1 MDIQTVFG
9 NLAVSKFVEEHL
21 HRAPLA
27 LAGSA
32 ESVRSLGSWDALGG
46 MLACAEADVLLV
58 RGGEPYQGQVPADV
72 AEVLT
77 LCDKGYTLRVRHAER
92 HHVGVAELAEAF
104 ERALCGAVDVQVFA
118 TPAGQPGF
126 SWHYDAEDVFIIQT
140 AGEKEYSLRK
150 NTVNPWPLEET
161 LPADM
166 RYEREI
172 MPLMRVLLKAGDLL
186 YIPCGWWHKAE
197 APAGADMA
205 ISLAVGVMSP
215 SGVDLYDALRA
226 KLVDSLVW
234 RQRLPVAADDERWP
248 AVLQQLSQEFGKL
261 LKDPRQVS
269 EFLKTRPARHPD
281 DEV

>member
-21 HRAPLA
+21 HRLPLA

-32 ESVRSLGSWDALGG
+32 ESVRALGNWDALGG
-46 MLACAEADVLLV
+46 MLACADAEVLLV
-58 RGGEPYQGQVPADV
+58 RGGERHQGELPRDV
-72 AEVLT
+72 AAVRA
-77 LCDKGYTLRVRHAER
+77 LCDEGYTLRVRHAER
-92 HHVGVAELAEAF
+92 HHAGVAELAAAF
-104 ERALCGAVDVQVFA
+104 ERAFGGAVDVQAFS

-172 MPLMRVLLKAGDLL
+172 MPMMRVQLRAGDLST
-186 YIPCGWWHKAE
+186 
-197 APAGADMA
+197 
-205 ISLAVGVMSP
+205 SLAAG
-215 SGVDLYDALRA
+215 G
-226 KLVDSLVW
+226 
-234 RQRLPVAADDERWP
+234 
-248 AVLQQLSQEFGKL
+248 
-261 LKDPRQVS
+261 
-269 EFLKTRPARHPD
+269 TRPRRRPERRRRFRWLSA
-281 DEV
+281 